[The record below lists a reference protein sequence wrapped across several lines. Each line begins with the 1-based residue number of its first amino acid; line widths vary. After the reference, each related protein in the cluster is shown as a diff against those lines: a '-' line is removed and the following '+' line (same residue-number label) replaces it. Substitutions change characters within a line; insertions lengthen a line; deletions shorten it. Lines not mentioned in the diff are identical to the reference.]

1 MSEHKDFLRV
11 KVEEDLKSGKYKEVV
26 TRFPPEPN
34 GFPHIGH
41 AKSICINFGI
51 ARDFGGHC
59 NLRMDDTDPTK
70 EDTKYVEA
78 LKDAVKWLGFEWGET
93 EYYTSDYFSKLYDYA
108 IELIKMGK
116 AYVDSLDEEEI
127 REYRGTV
134 TQAGKRSKYAN
145 RSIEENLDLFERMKK
160 GEFKDGEH
168 ILRAKIDMSAS
179 NMKMR
184 DPLLYRIRHA
194 HHYRA
199 GDEWY
204 VYPMY
209 DFAHCLS
216 DYTEGVTH
224 SICTLEFE
232 NNRELYDWVLDT
244 LKLTPPRPYQHEFAR
259 LGINYTVMSKRK
271 LLELVEGK
279 YVSGWD
285 DPRMPTIA
293 GYKRRGYTPESILNF
308 CDQIGIAKANSM
320 VDVSQLEFCIRDDL
334 NTKVPRVMCVLD
346 PIKVTIENY
355 EGSESIEASYYPHDV
370 PKDGSR
376 KIPFSKEL
384 YIERE
389 DFSENPQK
397 DYNRLTLEQPV
408 RLRHAYIIT
417 CKEVIKDANGNIT
430 EIKAEY
436 NADSKSGSDTSGI
449 KVKSAIQW
457 VDAKEA
463 KKIEVRLYDRLYSC
477 EAPDGLEDLNPDS
490 LHVIKNA
497 LIEPAV
503 ITDKADVRFQFERQG
518 YFYADPID
526 YTDENPVFNKIVGL
540 KDSWAKKTKVVE
552 ETVKAAPKQE
562 IKNAQVHGEAQALNE
577 KEKALFDKY
586 TTQFKLN
593 SEVANILARDE
604 KLSSFYEEALSELN
618 SPVAI
623 ANIVANDIA
632 KELKE
637 KQADELK
644 FTAVQI
650 AQLIKM
656 VDEETISS
664 KIAKQVFEEMCKSGE
679 NPAKIVEAKGLVQI
693 SDPSVI
699 LPIIDEIISKNPD
712 NVEKFKAGN
721 TKLLGFFVGQVLK
734 NTGGKANPQVVNEL
748 VAQKLK

>member
-108 IELIKMGK
+108 VELIKMGK
-116 AYVDSLDEEEI
+116 AYVDSLNEEEI

-134 TQAGKRSKYAN
+134 TQAGKRSKYAQ

-168 ILRAKIDMSAS
+168 ILRAKIDMSAA

-232 NNRELYDWVLDT
+232 NNRELYDWVLDN
-244 LKLTPPRPYQHEFAR
+244 LNLTPPRPYQHEFAR

-334 NTKVPRVMCVLD
+334 NQKVPRVMCVLD

-370 PKDGSR
+370 PKEGSR

-417 CKEVIKDANGNIT
+417 CKEVLKDANGDII

-436 NADSKSGSDTSGI
+436 NADSKSGQDTSGI

-463 KKIEVRLYDRLYSC
+463 KQIEVRLYDRLYKN
-477 EAPDGLEDLNPDS
+477 EAPEGLEDLNPNS
-490 LHVIKNA
+490 LSIIKNA
-497 LIEPAV
+497 LVEPAV
-503 ITDKADVRFQFERQG
+503 ITEKADERFQFERQG

-526 YTDENPVFNKIVGL
+526 YTDEKPVFNKIVGL
-540 KDSWAKKTKVVE
+540 KDSWAKK
-552 ETVKAAPKQE
+552 VKTTESTPKPAPKQE
-562 IKNAQVHGEAQALNE
+562 VKKEVVHGEAQALNE

-586 TTQFKLN
+586 TTELKLN

-618 SPVAI
+618 NPVAI
-623 ANIVANDIA
+623 ANIVANEVA

-637 KQADELK
+637 KQANELK

-656 VDEETISS
+656 VNEETISS

-699 LPIIDEIISKNPD
+699 LPIIDEIIAKNPD
-712 NVEKFKAGN
+712 NVEKYKAGN
-721 TKLLGFFVGQVLK
+721 TKLLGFFVGQVIK